1 MSEYKRLDNIED
13 YTEEEKRKH
22 LAVVLCNM
30 RKRCY
35 KPNSN
40 CYKNYGGRG
49 IKVCDEWLGKNGQK
63 NFYKWAIDNGYSK
76 GMSIDRID
84 NNGDYTP
91 QNCRWATPKTQA
103 YNRST
108 NSYITIHGKTQ
119 TVSEWADEIGISR
132 GAMQNRLRYGWSEDR
147 LLEPQQV
154 HLKMSKHEMR
164 VEILKLRKQ
173 LEEYKTKIENGT
185 LIELP
190 CKVGDT
196 VFFEGFRN
204 GNESIGILEHKVVGF
219 IIKAL
224 TKGKDDIA
232 PTDIPIKDFGK
243 DVFFTRE
250 KLEKYL
256 EKLQNDTTRNG

>member
-1 MSEYKRLDNIED
+1 MKYERLTERD
-13 YTEEEKRKH
+13 YNEQEKRKH
-22 LAVVLCNM
+22 LAIVLCNM

-49 IKVCDEWLGKNGQK
+49 IKVCDEWLGKDGQK
-63 NFYKWAIDNGYSK
+63 NFYEWAIKNGYHK
-76 GMSIDRID
+76 GMSIDRI
-84 NNGDYTP
+84 NNDGDYTP

-173 LEEYKTKIENGT
+173 VEEYKTKIEDGT
-185 LIELP
+185 LVELP

-196 VFFEGFRN
+196 VYTIFCNHKGELCVSETIIAKICF
-204 GNESIGILEHKVVGF
+204 NELGIYYLSLYDEPLFDIYKT
-219 IIKAL
+219 KAE
-224 TKGKDDIA
+224 A
-232 PTDIPIKDFGK
+232 
-243 DVFFTRE
+243 E
-250 KLEKYL
+250 AKLKE
-256 EKLQNDTTRNG
+256 LQGE

>member
-1 MSEYKRLDNIED
+1 MKHYKRLTEKD
-13 YTEEEKRKH
+13 YNEQEKRKH
-22 LAVVLCNM
+22 LAIVLCNM

-49 IKVCDEWLGKNGQK
+49 IKVCNEWLGKDGQK
-63 NFYKWAIDNGYSK
+63 NFYKWAIDNGYRK

-108 NSYITIHGKTQ
+108 NSYVTIHGKTQ

-173 LEEYKTKIENGT
+173 LEEYRIKIENGT

-196 VFFEGFRN
+196 VYRLWTYSSGGYIQDYTIVKMEMFEEETLWFDDSDNQIELADFGETVF
-204 GNESIGILEHKVVGF
+204 
-219 IIKAL
+219 L
-224 TKGKDDIA
+224 TKA
-232 PTDIPIKDFGK
+232 EAE
-243 DVFFTRE
+243 E
-250 KLEKYL
+250 KLL
-256 EKLQNDTTRNG
+256 KLKELWEA

>member
-1 MSEYKRLDNIED
+1 MKEYKRLTEED
-13 YTEEEKRKH
+13 YNEQDKRKH
-22 LAVVLCNM
+22 LAIVLCNM

-35 KPNSN
+35 NPNSN

-49 IKVCDEWLGKNGQK
+49 IKVCNEWLGKDGQK
-63 NFYKWAIDNGYSK
+63 NFYKWAIDNGYRK

-108 NSYITIHGKTQ
+108 NSYVTIHGKTQ

-173 LEEYKTKIENGT
+173 LEEYRTKIENGT
-185 LIELP
+185 LIELH
-190 CKVGDT
+190 CKVGDI
-196 VFFEGFRN
+196 VYKIFYSQYEAR
-204 GNESIGILEHKVVGF
+204 ILEMKVIQIVMQETISYRCKTTNRCLYNYGWV
-219 IIKAL
+219 KNE
-224 TKGKDDIA
+224 
-232 PTDIPIKDFGK
+232 DFGK
-243 DVFFTRE
+243 TVFLTKAEAEE
-250 KLEKYL
+250 KIKELGEV
-256 EKLQNDTTRNG
+256 

>member
-1 MSEYKRLDNIED
+1 MSDYKRLTERKD

-22 LAVVLCNM
+22 LAVVLCGM

-49 IKVCDEWLGKNGQK
+49 IKVCNEWLGKDGQK
-63 NFYKWAIDNGYSK
+63 NFYKWAIDNGYRK

-108 NSYITIHGKTQ
+108 NSYVTIHGKTQ

-147 LLEPQQV
+147 LLEPQQI

-173 LEEYKTKIENGT
+173 AEEYQSKIENGT
-185 LIELP
+185 LIEIP
-190 CKVGDT
+190 CK
-196 VFFEGFRN
+196 
-204 GNESIGILEHKVVGF
+204 I
-219 IIKAL
+219 
-224 TKGKDDIA
+224 DDIVYEV
-232 PTDIPIKDFGK
+232 IKGLPIREWLITGIVYGRPYGKNYVITAERIGDRAHWKFWCEDFGK
-243 DVFFTRE
+243 SIFLTEAEAEQRLKE
-250 KLEKYL
+250 LK
-256 EKLQNDTTRNG
+256 NDR